1 MRQPLKDEI
10 NQFLGAIPEIVAE
23 MHLAPDTCTQQ
34 YQGEVR
40 QEEQRH
46 VHGGIIALACYMT
59 GPPGR
64 VS

>member
-34 YQGEVR
+34 YQG
-40 QEEQRH
+40 
-46 VHGGIIALACYMT
+46 
-59 GPPGR
+59 
-64 VS
+64 